1 MPRNDIDRV
10 ARSRNGGRRPL
21 GSAVHTAGRTA
32 RRGADAARS
41 RLSIILGGPTRTR
54 IVAVLAGVLALSSA
68 DAATVGA
75 SAIELRQHLHIDNTD
90 IGLLVAVS
98 SLVGAIAAVPFG
110 VLADRVRRTWTLS
123 ATVVLWGVTMLW
135 SATAGSFGKL
145 LLARLA
151 LGLVTAAAG
160 PIVASL
166 VGDYF
171 PSRERG
177 RIYSF
182 ILTGELVGAGAGFAI
197 TGDIAALSW
206 RAAFVILAIPAF
218 VLAYLVFRLPEPERG
233 GQGALFLD
241 PEHRPSTPDVA
252 EPEPAPGGVTDAQ
265 RVAIEQHIA
274 PDPRLLR
281 EGSAGPMGFIAAV
294 RYVLHVRT
302 NVALIISGACAYYF
316 LAGVQTFGVEF
327 VHAQYGVNQVLANLL
342 MLVIGGGA
350 VTGVLVSG
358 PLSDRWLGNGH
369 LNARIQVG
377 AFAAAATVVLFI
389 PALLTH
395 SSLTALPYLV
405 VAGAALS
412 AQNPPIDAA
421 RLDIMPAALWGRAE
435 GVRTFIRTGAQA
447 LAPLLF
453 GAVSDLLSGSHP
465 YSGLRWTFVIMLLP
479 LGASVVFLFRAM
491 RTYPTD
497 VMSAGVV
504 SQATDAS
511 RPPST
516 AEPNPETT
524 DPSA

>member
-1 MPRNDIDRV
+1 VTSPRNRGSKPLRNAAQV
-10 ARSRNGGRRPL
+10 VGRNAR
-21 GSAVHTAGRTA
+21 AGA
-32 RRGADAARS
+32 NAAGS
-41 RLSIILGGPTRTR
+41 RLTAVLGGPARAQ
-54 IVAVLAGVLALSSA
+54 IVLVLAGVLALSSA

-75 SAIELRQHLHIDNTD
+75 SAIELRSHLHINNTD

-98 SLVGAIAAVPFG
+98 ALVGAVAAVPFG

-123 ATVVLWGVTMLW
+123 TTVLLWGVAMLW
-135 SATAGSFGKL
+135 SAMADSFGEL
-145 LLARLA
+145 LLTRLA
-151 LGLVTAAAG
+151 LGVVTAAAG

-182 ILTGELVGAGAGFAI
+182 ILTGELIGAGVGFAI

-218 VLAYLVFRLPEPERG
+218 FLAYLVFRLPEPRRG
-233 GQGALFLD
+233 GQGPLLAD
-241 PEHRPSTPDVA
+241 ADSRPLGADDA
-252 EPEPAPGGVTDAQ
+252 EPEPETDRVTDAQ
-265 RVAIEQHIA
+265 RLALERNIA
-274 PDPRLLR
+274 PDPRLVR
-281 EGSAGPMGFIAAV
+281 EGSVGRLGFMAAA

-327 VHAQYGVNQVLANLL
+327 VHAQYHVNQVFANGL
-342 MLVIGGGA
+342 MLVVGVGA
-350 VTGVLVSG
+350 AAGVLISG
-358 PLSDRWLGNGH
+358 PLSDRLLARGH
-369 LNARIQVG
+369 LKARIQVG
-377 AFAAAATVVLFI
+377 AYAAFITVIVFV
-389 PALLTH
+389 PALITH
-395 SSLTALPYLV
+395 SSFTALPYMIL
-405 VAGAALS
+405 AGAALS

-421 RLDIMPAALWGRAE
+421 RLDIMPASLWGRAE
-435 GVRTFIRTGAQA
+435 GIRTFVRTGAQA

-491 RTYPTD
+491 QTYPTD
-497 VMSAGVV
+497 VVTAAVV
-504 SQATDAS
+504 TQATAPNRS
-511 RPPST
+511 QGT
-516 AEPNPETT
+516 AERHAGEAGPGNLRP
-524 DPSA
+524 